1 MAFLLN
7 DRTATLELGSDA
19 IRRLQRSGDRLRLG
33 ITLHMIAGALAATQ
47 PAAAAII
54 LGAAEAHV
62 IDSVATTPLITST
75 VAAALGEERAREQR
89 ARGAEMDWEQA
100 LAYSLA
106 QTAEALE
113 ESRSG
118 SQP

>member
-1 MAFLLN
+1 
-7 DRTATLELGSDA
+7 
-19 IRRLQRSGDRLRLG
+19 
-33 ITLHMIAGALAATQ
+33 MIAGALAATQ